1 MGEYLRLL
9 GAVLIGLILML
20 VLGKQARDLSTLLSL
35 AVCVLVG
42 IGAMEF
48 WEPVTDLLQELCRL
62 GQLDDGAVSI
72 LLKCAGIGIVSELA
86 GLICADAGEAALAKV
101 LQICSNAAMLW
112 LSLPLFQQIVDMI
125 GEVLAK
131 I

>member
-9 GAVLIGLILML
+9 GAVLIGLILTL
-20 VLGKQARDLSTLLSL
+20 VLGKQARDMSTLLSL

-42 IGAMEF
+42 IGVMEF
-48 WEPVTDLLQELCRL
+48 WKPVMEFLQDLRRL
-62 GQLDDGAVSI
+62 GELDNSAVSI

-86 GLICADAGEAALAKV
+86 GLICADAGQSALAKI
-101 LQICSNAAMLW
+101 LQLCSNAAVLW
-112 LSLPLFQQIVDMI
+112 LSLPLFQQIVEMI

-131 I
+131 F